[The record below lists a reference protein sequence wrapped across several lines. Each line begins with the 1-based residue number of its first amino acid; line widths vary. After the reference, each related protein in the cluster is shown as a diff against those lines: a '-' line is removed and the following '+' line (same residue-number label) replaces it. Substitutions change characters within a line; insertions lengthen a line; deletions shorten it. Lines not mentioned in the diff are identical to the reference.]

1 MSIED
6 GCITD
11 SYDEL
16 INLDEGNN
24 TIIESNN
31 EEERINLKR
40 KLENDNEIKIKPK
53 KFVANDALI

>member
-1 MSIED
+1 MCIED

-16 INLDEGNN
+16 INLDEDNN

-31 EEERINLKR
+31 KEERINLKR

>member
-1 MSIED
+1 MCIED

-11 SYDEL
+11 VYDEL
-16 INLDEGNN
+16 INLDEDNN
-24 TIIESNN
+24 MIIENNN

-53 KFVANDALI
+53 KFIANVALI

>member
-1 MSIED
+1 MIED
-6 GCITD
+6 GCITN

-16 INLDEGNN
+16 INLDEDNN

>member
-1 MSIED
+1 MCIED

-16 INLDEGNN
+16 INLDEDNN